1 MWYDCRMKSTPT
13 VQEKPIIQHAEFATG
28 VIGTDD
34 IFDID
39 RKHVAFVGRS
49 NVGKSSVINYLL
61 GRNSLVRSSSRP
73 GKTTEINFF
82 EVENSHFF
90 VDLPGYGFAR
100 MGEKQ
105 REKLRKLILWYLM
118 YTDSTDRIT
127 FVVLDAQAG
136 LTDFDRDIVN
146 MLRDEKQSVY
156 VIASK
161 MDKLNQKQQHALQ
174 GQLETQLQVPV
185 LFSTTLKKRGRKKIW
200 EAIGGVR

>member
-1 MWYDCRMKSTPT
+1 MSIMKQT
-13 VQEKPIIQHAEFATG
+13 QEEPIINHAQFVTG

-34 IFDID
+34 VFDID

-82 EVENSHFF
+82 EVEDDYFF

-118 YTDSTDRIT
+118 YTDATDRVT

-136 LTDFDRDIVN
+136 LTDFDREIVT
-146 MLRDEKQSVY
+146 LLQSEKQNVY
-156 VIASK
+156 VIANK
-161 MDKLNQKQQHALQ
+161 MDKLNQKQQHALKL
-174 GQLETQLQVPV
+174 QLESELKVPV
-185 LFSTTLKKRGRKKIW
+185 LFSTTLKKRGRKEIWAKIV
-200 EAIGGVR
+200 G

>member
-1 MWYDCRMKSTPT
+1 MKTDPT
-13 VQEKPIIQHAEFATG
+13 VQEQPIIHHAQFATG

-34 IFDID
+34 IFDIP

-118 YTDSTDRIT
+118 YTDSTERIT

-146 MLRDEKQSVY
+146 LLRGENQTVY
-156 VIASK
+156 VIANK

-174 GQLETQLQVPV
+174 SSLENELQVPV
-185 LFSTTLKKRGRKKIW
+185 LFSSTLKKRGRKKIW
-200 EAIGGVR
+200 NVIGAVQ

>member
-1 MWYDCRMKSTPT
+1 MKSEST
-13 VQEKPIIQHAEFATG
+13 VQEKPIIRHAKFVTG

-34 IFDID
+34 IFDIP

-118 YTDSTDRIT
+118 YTDSTERIT

-136 LTDFDRDIVN
+136 LTDFDRDIIE
-146 MLRDEKQSVY
+146 LLHKERQAVY
-156 VIASK
+156 VIVNK
-161 MDKLNQKQQHALQ
+161 IDKLNQKQQHALQ
-174 GQLETQLQVPV
+174 TSLQDELKVPV
-185 LFSTTLKKRGRKKIW
+185 LFSSTLKKRGRRKIW
-200 EAIGGVR
+200 SVIGDLQ

>member
-1 MWYDCRMKSTPT
+1 MKTEPT
-13 VQEKPIIQHAEFATG
+13 VQEQPIIQHAKFATG

-34 IFDID
+34 IFDVD
-39 RKHVAFVGRS
+39 RKHIAFVGRS

-82 EVENSHFF
+82 EVESSHFF

-118 YTDSTDRIT
+118 YTDSADRIT

-136 LTDFDRDIVN
+136 LTDFDKDIVQL
-146 MLRDEKQSVY
+146 LRGEDQTVY
-156 VIASK
+156 VIANK

-174 GQLETQLQVPV
+174 SSLENELQVPV
-185 LFSTTLKKRGRKKIW
+185 LFSSTLKKRGRKNIW
-200 EAIGGVR
+200 KAIGEVK

>member
-1 MWYDCRMKSTPT
+1 MKS
-13 VQEKPIIQHAEFATG
+13 QENKQEEPIIHHAQFATG
-28 VIGTDD
+28 VIGTDP

-39 RKHVAFVGRS
+39 RKHIAFVGRS

-82 EVENSHFF
+82 EVEDDYFF

-118 YTDSTDRIT
+118 YTDSSDRVT

-136 LTDFDRDIVN
+136 LTDFDREIVN
-146 MLRDEKQSVY
+146 MLHEEKQLVY
-156 VIASK
+156 VIANK
-161 MDKLNQKQQHALQ
+161 MDKLNQKQQHALKSN
-174 GQLETQLQVPV
+174 LEQELNVPV
-185 LFSTTLKKRGRKKIW
+185 LFSTTLKKRGRNEIWKVIQDKK
-200 EAIGGVR
+200 